1 MRTKGMDAMRGR
13 LRRTRLGK
21 GVLAAMTAG
30 AALVLS
36 ACNGTG
42 DLAAYDLPAG
52 SARYTFE
59 ARTNGATTHWEYVSG
74 RPAKGDAPEQN
85 PCMGE
90 LTGDSTEPCRPE
102 PLIFLRYDLGL
113 ALDNTAQAGRTHR
126 ITITAYYQ
134 DRLSTP
140 PKVNDLTAE
149 ATYDGGKTWR
159 KVSTRAAGANTFT
172 ARIDN
177 PSAKQA
183 PQGVGLRVHASDTK
197 GDTVRQTLP
206 TAYRLR

>member
-1 MRTKGMDAMRGR
+1 MRGR

-21 GVLAAMTAG
+21 GVLAVMTAG
-30 AALVLS
+30 AALLLS

-42 DLAAYDLPAG
+42 DLTAYDLPAG

-59 ARTNGATTHWEYVSG
+59 ARTNGTTTQWEYVSG
-74 RPAKGDAPEQN
+74 RPSKGDAPDQN
-85 PCMGE
+85 PCMGD
-90 LTGDSTEPCRPE
+90 LTGDSTGPCRPE

-113 ALDNTAQAGRTHR
+113 ALDNTAPAGRTHR

-149 ATYDGGKTWR
+149 ATYDGGKTWK
-159 KVSTRAAGANTFT
+159 KVATRAAGPNTFT
-172 ARIDN
+172 ARIN
-177 PSAKQA
+177 HPATERA
-183 PQGVGLRVHASDTK
+183 PQGVGLRIHASDTK
-197 GDTVRQTLP
+197 GDTVHQTLP
-206 TAYRLR
+206 MAYHLR